1 MTRLLLMIPADL
13 MALTLL
19 GAIISSRRGSL
30 AIPDR
35 RSPMKGKPLALPSCR
50 LCGGLRGFR
59 SKGKFVQYGERHYAH
74 QCCYLEAGK
83 DFDALSPEQQAEF
96 PRPLLRRYGIDRKE

>member
-35 RSPMKGKPLALPSCR
+35 R
-50 LCGGLRGFR
+50 
-59 SKGKFVQYGERHYAH
+59 
-74 QCCYLEAGK
+74 YLEAGK